1 MSQKSHPHP
10 SEESL
15 LAFLDGEVSLTER
28 RSIRNHL
35 QICWRC
41 RSSLRNLEEQ
51 IEAAFRLL
59 VQASGQDAQRLIS
72 ARQRMLRWIRSFELK
87 DRSDSYRH
95 MCHPKTDW
103 IAVGFTP

>member
-41 RSSLRNLEEQ
+41 RSSLRNLEER
-51 IEAAFRLL
+51 IETAFRLL

-72 ARQRMLRWIRSFELK
+72 ARQRMLRWIRSFEL
-87 DRSDSYRH
+87 RAGSDSYRER
-95 MCHPKTDW
+95 CHTVTDW
-103 IAVGFTP
+103 LTVGLTP